1 MRYAKRFYK
10 KGKDTIIIRLP
21 RVFTYERVGLLSI
34 LNVFGF
40 EVYER
45 MGCLRQVHILRWSFV
60 FGGAK

>member
-10 KGKDTIIIRLP
+10 KENDTIIIRLP
-21 RVFTYERVGLLSI
+21 RVFTYERVGVLSI

-45 MGCLRQVHILRWSFV
+45 MGCLRQVNILRWSFV